1 MERNQSVQLTR
12 GELERFRAFLD
23 QQEAKLGNSL
33 LMSTLPPP
41 GHMGT
46 IHLHGSGHFRLTQAL
61 QVLSGRVHDLRE
73 DQTEVGEW
81 KTAVEIVNKALWDFL
96 TVLEGAVSELITHV
110 EGAGM
115 GSWNEEMYEV
125 SQAFKELLAH
135 RIEDTIWIY
144 RRLEELFFAYRATC
158 KKHKNLWVIFGKFLS
173 PFSTI
178 LDKEILNHL
187 FKAEELLSTQF
198 KRFSVSYELYRSFQR
213 KAEELEVKFRS
224 FEVFNELSHAQQ
236 EQFLKLY
243 RLICIWE
250 ENSRHEALLPQD
262 LLAAIRGLAKPG
274 IYSLLFRDYYRA
286 LKTALFDCSLS
297 WQKSWDSGLK
307 VRTDGIKRELQT
319 LGTIITR
326 YRENLL
332 RSDPNPY
339 VRTKWGVSEWA
350 VGPEPRRT
358 RELMQMIF
366 DVEMVMRW
374 CDHLT
379 AAMSKATIGR
389 QSIQRQLLM
398 KKMDELLHEMGQPL
412 SSRTV
417 MHAKADQLIGY
428 FEQADELGGSLGEVH
443 GELTDYYLKAL
454 RQDCKYQVLFDFP
467 KFQELYAIH
476 EGFLPAFHD
485 PMHAERMK
493 LFKGSLH
500 HIEHWLKEHDIQHHE
515 RELEFD
521 EGAIQ
526 ESLQQLF
533 AAIQRGDLPKGGGL
547 SDYFRM
553 LLEYRYLFSKFF
565 YFLRGYEAEG
575 KWIRKQF
582 LFVDY
587 YLEASEK
594 ELRREPHFDE
604 LFNYGYES

>member
-1 MERNQSVQLTR
+1 MERIQSIHLNR
-12 GELERFRAFLD
+12 AELEQFRAFLD

-61 QVLSGRVHDLRE
+61 QVLSSRIHDLRE
-73 DQTEVGEW
+73 DQTELGEW
-81 KTAVEIVNKALWDFL
+81 KTACEIVNKALWDFL
-96 TVLEGAVSELITHV
+96 VVLEGAVSELIAHV
-110 EGAGM
+110 EGSGM
-115 GSWNEEMYEV
+115 GGWNEEMYEV
-125 SQAFKELLAH
+125 SQAFKELLGH

-173 PFSTI
+173 PFSSI

-224 FEVFNELSHAQQ
+224 FEVFNELSGAQQ
-236 EQFLKLY
+236 KQFLKLY
-243 RLICIWE
+243 RLICVWE
-250 ENSRHEALLPQD
+250 ENSRHEALMPQD
-262 LLAAIRGLAKPG
+262 LLAAIRGLSKPG
-274 IYSLLFRDYYRA
+274 LYALLFRDYFRN
-286 LKTALFDCSLS
+286 LRTALFDCSLS
-297 WQKSWDSGLK
+297 WQRSWDQNLK
-307 VRTDGIKRELQT
+307 GRADGIKRELQT
-319 LGTIITR
+319 LGTVITR

-339 VRTKWGVSEWA
+339 VRTRWGVSEWA
-350 VGPEPRRT
+350 VGPEPRKT

-374 CDHLT
+374 CDHLLG
-379 AAMSKATIGR
+379 AMSRAPIGR

-412 SSRTV
+412 SSRSI
-417 MHAKADQLIGY
+417 MHSKAEHLINY

-443 GELTDYYLKAL
+443 GDLTDRFLKAL
-454 RQDCKYQVLFDFP
+454 RLDGKYQVLFDFP
-467 KFQELYAIH
+467 KFRELFTIH
-476 EGFLPAFHD
+476 EGFLPALHD
-485 PMHAERMK
+485 PVHEERMK
-493 LFKGSLH
+493 LFKHSLH
-500 HIEHWLKEHDIQHHE
+500 HIEHWLKEHDIKHHE
-515 RELEFD
+515 REVEID

-526 ESLQQLF
+526 EALQQLYS
-533 AAIQRGDLPKGGGL
+533 AIQRGDLPKGG
-547 SDYFRM
+547 STADYFRM
-553 LLEYRYLFSKFF
+553 VLEYRFLFSKFF
-565 YFLRGYEAEG
+565 HFLREFENEG

-582 LFVDY
+582 LFVDH
-587 YLEASEK
+587 YLEAAEK
-594 ELRREPHFDE
+594 ELRREPQVN
-604 LFNYGYES
+604 FNYGYES